1 MNQNIDFKNLFNMK
15 TRSIHRTEANLT
27 QQTFG
32 QILNWNTKILKNTGI
47 PKVANGCKI
56 FPY

>member
-1 MNQNIDFKNLFNMK
+1 MK

-27 QQTFG
+27 QQTFV